1 MKDLKPFLS
10 LSASKPNFRDI
21 HNVNEVMKCE
31 VLFSSLWRG
40 VVNLEKFIAIKDV
53 YKKSYLF
60 LIPNQ
65 TDKKKNLH
73 KDVINLLCLSWTY
86 NIM

>member
-1 MKDLKPFLS
+1 MKDPKPFLS
-10 LSASKPNFRDI
+10 LSASKPNFWYI

-65 TDKKKNLH
+65 TDKKTTCTRMSLICY
-73 KDVINLLCLSWTY
+73 V
-86 NIM
+86 

>member
-1 MKDLKPFLS
+1 MLKGTERK
-10 LSASKPNFRDI
+10 ASKPNFRDI

-53 YKKSYLF
+53 YKKKKSYLF

-65 TDKKKNLH
+65 TDKKKTCTRMSLICY
-73 KDVINLLCLSWTY
+73 V
-86 NIM
+86 